1 MFKVIERVLNDRIGI
16 NKMIYIILLM
26 RFLPAV
32 EKTGSL
38 MWRGVRSCKNKNGS
52 AFFILP
58 TPHL

>member
-16 NKMIYIILLM
+16 NKMIYIILLI

-38 MWRGVRSCKNKNGS
+38 MWRGGEE
-52 AFFILP
+52 LEE
-58 TPHL
+58 